1 MDIQSALKKGKSI
14 LLDNNIISAKLD
26 SEILMSQAIRKN
38 KEFIIL
44 NLNKKIKK
52 RDLDYFDNLIQERA
66 KSKPIAQIIKKKDFW
81 KYEFIVNNNVLI
93 PRPDTEILIEQTLKL
108 VKNKNRLQILD
119 IGIGSGCILISILKE
134 LKKSKGIGIDI
145 SKNAIKIALKNS
157 KRFGLTKRLKF
168 SHRSID
174 KLWSYKFD
182 LIVSNP
188 PYICKHEI
196 KNLSEDIKKYEPRIA
211 LDGGKDGLDVIKK
224 VIYKSSTILKINGM
238 LALEIGSGQYK
249 KVSQILKLKGFREKF
264 LVNDYQNNIRCIISI
279 LKH

>member
-1 MDIQSALKKGKSI
+1 MDINSALKKGQSI
-14 LLDNNIISAKLD
+14 LIDNNIISAKLD

-93 PRPDTEILIEQTLKL
+93 PRPDTEILIEQALKL

-119 IGIGSGCILISILKE
+119 IGIGSGCILMSILKE
-134 LKKSKGIGIDI
+134 KKNFIGTGIDI
-145 SKNAIKIALKNS
+145 SNKSLQIS
-157 KRFGLTKRLKF
+157 KVNGQKLRINNRLRLFK
-168 SHRSID
+168 SNID
-174 KLWSYKFD
+174 NFNTGKYD

-188 PYICKHEI
+188 PYIK
-196 KNLSEDIKKYEPRIA
+196 KSNLKCLEKDIGFEPKQA
-211 LDGGKDGLDVIKK
+211 LDGGLDGLSEIRKVINKSSELIKRSGHFIIEIGFDQKNKVRKLLRDKGFYIKK
-224 VIYKSSTILKINGM
+224 TVKDLSNH
-238 LALEIGSGQYK
+238 
-249 KVSQILKLKGFREKF
+249 
-264 LVNDYQNNIRCIISI
+264 DRCIVSI
-279 LKH
+279 KT